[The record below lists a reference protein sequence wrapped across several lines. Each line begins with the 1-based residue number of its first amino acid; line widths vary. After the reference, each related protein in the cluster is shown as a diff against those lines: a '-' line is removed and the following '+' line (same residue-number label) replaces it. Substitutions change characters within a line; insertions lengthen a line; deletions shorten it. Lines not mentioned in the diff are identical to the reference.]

1 MSPIR
6 TKAYHFAVGAV
17 LAGLTALTVRAESL
31 NERLPM
37 CFDCHGENGQSQ
49 RPEVP
54 SLGAQQAM
62 YSLIELVMF
71 RDKLRITEPMNE
83 MANGLSDDEL
93 RTASEINLISRVW
106 AMFPSSRASARITC
120 SRHYVVSRAIRA
132 EAMTRR
138 CRKSSIR

>member
-1 MSPIR
+1 LSPIR

-31 NERLPM
+31 KERLQM

-54 SLGAQQAM
+54 SLGEQ
-62 YSLIELVMF
+62 F
-71 RDKLRITEPMNE
+71 
-83 MANGLSDDEL
+83 
-93 RTASEINLISRVW
+93 
-106 AMFPSSRASARITC
+106 
-120 SRHYVVSRAIRA
+120 RA
-132 EAMTRR
+132 EATTRR

>member
-17 LAGLTALTVRAESL
+17 LAGFTALTVRAESL
-31 NERLPM
+31 KERLHM

-62 YSLIELVMF
+62 YSLIEWPESF
-71 RDKLRITEPMNE
+71 KLRVKPFELNAGFCGCELPIGFGVTRVAIFLPCGDF
-83 MANGLSDDEL
+83 AGQGLL
-93 RTASEINLISRVW
+93 VGHA
-106 AMFPSSRASARITC
+106 
-120 SRHYVVSRAIRA
+120 AIQA
-132 EAMTRR
+132 LG
-138 CRKSSIR
+138 